1 MYLSNRSDQH
11 VFFDDFNVS
20 ITNSNILEEN
30 HYYSYGLRIAG
41 ISSKRITDTYD
52 GLAKN
57 NHLYNDK
64 ELWDDADLNW
74 YDYGFRNYDPQIGRF
89 TQLDPLTD
97 DYPTMTPYQYASCDP
112 ILNIDIDGLEGG
124 AANIVNDGTTFLT
137 KTGQVLIREGIE
149 VVIKA
154 TKKVT
159 VSATKSSGFMN
170 FLKKAAD
177 VVTDFVPIV
186 GSIKDIYQG
195 VRDGNGW
202 QVAAGIGGLILDVA
216 TLGTASVVKGAAKT
230 AVKQGIKTFAKQQ
243 IKSKTDDLV
252 RTVKN
257 KVDDVIKKKP
267 PCGCF
272 TAGTLVLTADGYKEI
287 QTIQVGDI
295 VWAYNDTTGQLAQ
308 KRVINVF
315 EYERDS
321 VYHIT
326 LANGTIIKATSD
338 HPFFI
343 GGRWLKVHELK
354 AGDNT
359 VLYNGEALAITHI
372 EIVAQH
378 TTVYNFEVEDFHTY
392 YVSEQRVLVHNSGP
406 MPCEVKPGNK
416 VHGNST
422 QSQKPRETYTIKD
435 EDGVPYHGVGDVGGN
450 RANQSLKRLQ
460 KENPNKKFKI
470 EDRTQHKNSSE
481 ALKDEYKR
489 QKTSSGGNGS
499 GKMRGQY
506 GKNWSPGRNL

>member
-1 MYLSNRSDQH
+1 M
-11 VFFDDFNVS
+11 FFDNFSVS

-30 HYYSYGLRIAG
+30 HYYAYGLRIAG
-41 ISSKRITDTYD
+41 ISSKRITDSYD

-124 AANIVNDGTTFLT
+124 AANIVNDGLTFLT
-137 KTGQVLIREGIE
+137 KSGEVLIREGAEI
-149 VVIKA
+149 IIQA
-154 TKKVT
+154 TKKAVVT
-159 VSATKSSGFMN
+159 TVAKKTSSFWGT
-170 FLKKAAD
+170 LKKIGNIAK
-177 VVTDFVPIV
+177 DFVPFANAAIN
-186 GSIKDIYQG
+186 IYEG
-195 VRDGNGW
+195 VRDGDWKKVGMG
-202 QVAAGIGGLILDVA
+202 VVEGVIDAA
-216 TLGTASVVKGAAKT
+216 TLGTGSVAKGLIKTGVKQLVRNEAKT
-230 AVKQGIKTFAKQQ
+230 IIKRKA
-243 IKSKTDDLV
+243 DDLV

-257 KVDDVIKKKP
+257 KVDDIVKKKQ

-308 KRVINVF
+308 KRVVNVF

-359 VLYNGEALAITHI
+359 ALYNGEALAIAHI

-392 YVSEQRVLVHNSGP
+392 YVSEERVLVHNSGP
-406 MPCEVKPGNK
+406 CDLGKKPHSNATSGN
-416 VHGNST
+416 NAAA
-422 QSQKPRETYTIKD
+422 QKGKAKHNELD
-435 EDGVPYHGVGDVGGN
+435 
-450 RANQSLKRLQ
+450 KRVEQ
-460 KENPNKKFKI
+460 KEGWENSKKASFVGK
-470 EDRTQHKNSSE
+470 DGRTYKPDVRTKSGHY
-481 ALKDEYKR
+481 LEYKPD
-489 QKTSSGGNGS
+489 TP
-499 GKMRGQY
+499 RGRSRGAAQIRKY
-506 GKNWSPGRNL
+506 KAQHPDPNVKFRVIYYKP